1 MFKVKTI
8 NAISP
13 VYRDYLSEKDYCVAA
28 DVDSPDAIIVRSAD
42 LHNME
47 MPSSLKAIARA
58 GAGYNNI
65 PVEECAKQ
73 GIVVFNTPGANAN
86 AVKELAIA
94 ALLLSSRDI
103 AGGIEWCKSL
113 SGKGAEVSKLVES
126 GKKQFVGPEI
136 AGKVLGVI
144 GLGEIGA
151 LVANAGKGMDMTV
164 VGYDPYISV
173 EHAWKLSRSIGRL
186 KSQDELLAES
196 DYVSVHIPLMEQTRG
211 MFNQATIAKMK
222 RGATLINLSRGELV
236 VAKDVLAALESGQLR
251 AYVTD
256 FPSDEIIGH
265 KGVVAIPH
273 LGASTPESE
282 DNCVIM
288 ASRQIDAYLR
298 NGSIKNSV
306 NYPDCE
312 LSEVSRHRIAVMH
325 ANVPNMVGQITS
337 SVASQGINIDSMVNK
352 SRGQFAY
359 TVLDLDANYDE
370 NLTERV
376 RALEGVYGVRC
387 F

>member
-1 MFKVKTI
+1 
-8 NAISP
+8 
-13 VYRDYLSEKDYCVAA
+13 
-28 DVDSPDAIIVRSAD
+28 
-42 LHNME
+42 
-47 MPSSLKAIARA
+47 
-58 GAGYNNI
+58 
-65 PVEECAKQ
+65 
-73 GIVVFNTPGANAN
+73 
-86 AVKELAIA
+86 
-94 ALLLSSRDI
+94 
-103 AGGIEWCKSL
+103 
-113 SGKGAEVSKLVES
+113 
-126 GKKQFVGPEI
+126 
-136 AGKVLGVI
+136 
-144 GLGEIGA
+144 
-151 LVANAGKGMDMTV
+151 
-164 VGYDPYISV
+164 
-173 EHAWKLSRSIGRL
+173 
-186 KSQDELLAES
+186 
-196 DYVSVHIPLMEQTRG
+196 MEQTRG

-370 NLTERV
+370 SLTERV